1 MRLDDLSGEVRNTTT
16 TRKRALPF
24 TGSVGIMESWSDQ
37 TTPPPSYTKTVT
49 KNSWAPSNLQGT
61 QVTTSENHPGWK
73 RRRYGDITDQGG
85 NFRSEKTYVRNLKV
99 STGTFSWASVRDGYG
114 QHGYTYRGPILPHSM
129 SGVTFPPSAA
139 SSDAVLNAVGAEAVA
154 DVKPTN
160 NVGELTTAL
169 VELYREGLP
178 RIIGSSF
185 WKKGTADIVDGSLFT
200 HSAEELL
207 NLEFGIKPLVADIRD
222 FAHGMLNAQKLIK
235 QFERDAGKLVRRRR
249 SFALIKDET
258 DTQVFS
264 NLTSP
269 YTTSSGLEMYY
280 DWSYLGGKVRRR
292 RTTTKRRWFAGAF
305 TYHLGIDPYTA
316 NRLDVL
322 SEQADHLLG
331 IELTP
336 STLYNL
342 APWSWAV
349 DWVSSLGDVIS
360 NLEDHIKYGL
370 VMPYGYM
377 MEHSI
382 VSDMYYWV
390 GGTNLKFGPTYPYP
404 ITLVN
409 ETKIR
414 RKANPFGFGLTW
426 DALDA
431 RQQSILTAL
440 GITRRGH

>member
-1 MRLDDLSGEVRNTTT
+1 MAG
-16 TRKRALPF
+16 
-24 TGSVGIMESWSDQ
+24 
-37 TTPPPSYTKTVT
+37 
-49 KNSWAPSNLQGT
+49 
-61 QVTTSENHPGWK
+61 
-73 RRRYGDITDQGG
+73 
-85 NFRSEKTYVRNLKV
+85 
-99 STGTFSWASVRDGYG
+99 FS
-114 QHGYTYRGPILPHSM
+114 
-129 SGVTFPPSAA
+129 FPPSAA
-139 SSDAVLNAVGAEAVA
+139 STDAVLNAVGAQVVA

-160 NVGELTTAL
+160 NVAELATAL
-169 VELYREGLP
+169 IELYREGLP

-185 WKKGTADIVDGSLFT
+185 WKKGTLDLSSEMLT

-207 NLEFGIKPLVADIRD
+207 NIEFGIKPLIGDIRD
-222 FAHGMLNAQKLIK
+222 FAHGMLNAQKLMK
-235 QFERDAGKLVRRRR
+235 QFERDAGRLVRRRK
-249 SFALIKDET
+249 SFALAKDES
-258 DTQVFS
+258 DIQVLQ

-280 DWSYLGGKVRRR
+280 NWAYLGGKVRRR
-292 RTTTKRRWFAGAF
+292 RTTTKKRWFAGAF

-331 IELTP
+331 VELTP

-382 VSDMYYWV
+382 VTDMYYWV
-390 GGTNLKFGPTYPYP
+390 GGTNLKFGPSSPYP
-404 ITLVN
+404 IHLVN

-414 RKANPFGFGLTW
+414 RKANPYGFGLTW
-426 DALDA
+426 EQLNSQ
-431 RQQSILTAL
+431 QQSILAAL
-440 GITRRGH
+440 GITKRGHK